1 METTSRSSHCERERQ
16 RTHWALVRKLLVICI
31 LMFAAASTAM
41 GTQTL
46 PDEDLPL
53 LIVCASGCT
62 VLVALIYLVRH
73 RQAKRHPQRHPDLFH
88 LWITSVFWGPL
99 IGVAVAWPLSLGIN
113 QHLGVQEAV
122 DYRGPVTEFNSGKRA
137 SVTIHDTAT
146 QKTVRLPL
154 QREEVATVTLGAEH
168 SRRCYRGSLGIHYR
182 KI

>member
-1 METTSRSSHCERERQ
+1 METTSRSSHYERERQ
-16 RTHWALVRKLLVICI
+16 RAHWAFARKLSVVCI

-53 LIVCASGCT
+53 LFVCASSCT
-62 VLVALIYLVRH
+62 ASVALLYIVRY
-73 RQAKRHPQRHPDLFH
+73 RQAKRHPPRHFDLFH
-88 LWITSVFWGPL
+88 LWITSLLWGPL
-99 IGVAVAWPLSLGIN
+99 IGAAVAWPLSLGIN

-122 DYRGPVTEFNSGKRA
+122 DYRGPVIEFNSGKRA

-168 SRRCYRGSLGIHYR
+168 YRRCYRGSLGIHYR